1 MAGMRR
7 ECLRMSGR
15 RIYLFGIIL
24 VPLFVT
30 VFFLSLLNEGLPMRI
45 PTAIVDLDHSSM
57 SRSLTRSLDAL
68 QLTEISQ
75 KCESYDEALKLIR
88 NGSVFGFFVIPDN
101 FEKNTLAGNS
111 PTLEYY
117 SNMTYFVPGSLAF
130 KGFKTVSVAASA
142 GVIQQVLQDVGV
154 GPSQTASIM
163 QPLTLDIFG
172 LGNPWMSYSIY
183 LCPSFAMATLI
194 LMIMLMTAFSI
205 TIEIKNY
212 TSQEWLRKADGSIIV
227 AVVSKL
233 FPQTVMFTAV
243 GFFIQWLLFGYSHFP
258 MHGSIGWMLPLW
270 RHRVSLCFS
279 PRSSPTRGCR

>member
-130 KGFKTVSVAASA
+130 KG
-142 GVIQQVLQDVGV
+142 
-154 GPSQTASIM
+154 
-163 QPLTLDIFG
+163 
-172 LGNPWMSYSIY
+172 
-183 LCPSFAMATLI
+183 
-194 LMIMLMTAFSI
+194 
-205 TIEIKNY
+205 
-212 TSQEWLRKADGSIIV
+212 
-227 AVVSKL
+227 
-233 FPQTVMFTAV
+233 
-243 GFFIQWLLFGYSHFP
+243 
-258 MHGSIGWMLPLW
+258 
-270 RHRVSLCFS
+270 
-279 PRSSPTRGCR
+279 